1 MNKLIKWIA
10 LDVVGAVAI
19 DLIAMWYLP
28 QYFVYQQRTEG
39 GRS

>member
-19 DLIAMWYLP
+19 DLIAMWVFASIFCL
-28 QYFVYQQRTEG
+28 
-39 GRS
+39 SAKD